1 MKEEL
6 GLKLYTAKELAE
18 EDNSYYMKIKSSKD
32 YIPVKIENSKNKYEF
47 RTWRIKKD
55 YSIKYIRRK
64 DIEKF
69 LKNKE

>member
-18 EDNSYYMKIKSSKD
+18 EDNSYYMKIKNSKD
-32 YIPVKIENSKNKYEF
+32 YIPVKIENSKNKYEYK
-47 RTWRIKKD
+47 TWRIKKD

-69 LKNKE
+69 LK